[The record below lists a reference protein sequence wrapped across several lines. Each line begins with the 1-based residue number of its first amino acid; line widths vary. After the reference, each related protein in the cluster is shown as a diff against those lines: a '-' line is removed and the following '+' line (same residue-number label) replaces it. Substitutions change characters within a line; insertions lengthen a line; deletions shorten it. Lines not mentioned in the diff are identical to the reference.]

1 MHRVRDGG
9 KQVFIAKQLFSPL
22 IKILLE
28 KSEQSFK
35 KTSNEPGRE
44 KMCLFRI
51 FFLTPTGESPFCCWN
66 NFSNRFL
73 YLQQFKTKSDV
84 SNNTMKGLSFISFH
98 NIFCSHPVFSGSV
111 G

>member
-1 MHRVRDGG
+1 MLRVRDGG

-51 FFLTPTGESPFCCWN
+51 FFLTSHRGESILLLEQ
-66 NFSNRFL
+66 FL
-73 YLQQFKTKSDV
+73 K
-84 SNNTMKGLSFISFH
+84 
-98 NIFCSHPVFSGSV
+98 
-111 G
+111 